1 MTNEFPVTHNE
12 SRKPEGKR
20 RVEQRAVHVLMLQH
34 HLLGSNWIASG
45 IILLFFPPLTGYSKH
60 VTWLLGRDG
69 DVRVSVIGELDEF
82 RSSRILQN
90 LLNSR

>member
-1 MTNEFPVTHNE
+1 
-12 SRKPEGKR
+12 
-20 RVEQRAVHVLMLQH
+20 MLQH
-34 HLLGSNWIASG
+34 HLLGSSGIASEPDRSHH
-45 IILLFFPPLTGYSKH
+45 FAFPLTGYSKH

-90 LLNSR
+90 LMNTR